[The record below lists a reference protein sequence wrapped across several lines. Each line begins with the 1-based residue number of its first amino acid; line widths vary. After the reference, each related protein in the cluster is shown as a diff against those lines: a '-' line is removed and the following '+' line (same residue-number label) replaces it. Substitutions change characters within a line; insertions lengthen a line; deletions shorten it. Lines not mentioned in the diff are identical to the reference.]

1 MSFRKFFVID
11 FPIIN
16 APGALHSIDWNCS
29 VDFSIGSWAMANVE
43 LDCKGLNCPMPIVR
57 ISRAMKELQ
66 VGDHLRVEAS
76 DPSFQSDIEAWVRK
90 MGHDLKSF
98 EESQGVQKVV
108 LEKRA

>member
-1 MSFRKFFVID
+1 
-11 FPIIN
+11 
-16 APGALHSIDWNCS
+16 
-29 VDFSIGSWAMANVE
+29 
-43 LDCKGLNCPMPIVR
+43 
-57 ISRAMKELQ
+57 MKELQ

>member
-1 MSFRKFFVID
+1 
-11 FPIIN
+11 
-16 APGALHSIDWNCS
+16 
-29 VDFSIGSWAMANVE
+29 MASVE

-57 ISRAMKELQ
+57 ISRTMKELQ
-66 VGDHLRVEAS
+66 VGDQLKVEAS